1 MSPALIPDFAVAGAG
16 IIGLSLALELHS
28 RGASVCVLDT
38 AAALAGASS
47 AAAGM
52 LAVDDPHNPA
62 ELAELSAFSLSL
74 YDRFLARITA
84 LSDLEVPYQTTTTIQ
99 YVDGGGGVELAEK
112 SIDPRQLG
120 PAALAAVHRS
130 GIPVL
135 ENCRHIEI
143 SEERDRIVLK
153 PLQRPAV
160 VANRLVHASGAWF
173 DGKPHITPRK
183 GQMLRVKMPAGLRL
197 EQVHRS
203 SAVYVVPRTR
213 GPQAGTALIGA
224 TDEDAGFDLRTHSAD
239 LDELRLRAAAL
250 LPQLGDPTAA
260 PQVEA
265 WAGLR
270 PAAADGLPLIGKL
283 PASERQW
290 IAGGHYRNGILLAPG
305 TAIAL
310 AGLLENKPAAVDLH
324 PFDPARFA

>member
-1 MSPALIPDFAVAGAG
+1 MSPIPTSDFAVAGAG
-16 IIGLSLALELHS
+16 IIGLSLALELNS

-52 LAVDDPHNPA
+52 LAVADPHNPA
-62 ELAELSAFSLSL
+62 ELGELSAFSLSL
-74 YDRFLARITA
+74 YDPFLARITA
-84 LSDLEVPYQTTTTIQ
+84 LSNLEVPYQTTTAIQ
-99 YVDGGGGVELAEK
+99 YVDGGSVELTEK
-112 SIDPRQLG
+112 SVDPRQLG
-120 PAALAAVHRS
+120 PSILEAVHRA

-135 ENCRHIEI
+135 ENCRRIEI
-143 SEERDRIVLK
+143 REERDRIVLK

-173 DGKPHITPRK
+173 DGKPPVTPRK
-183 GQMLRVKMPAGLRL
+183 GQMLRVKMPAELHID
-197 EQVHRS
+197 QVHRS
-203 SAVYVVPRTR
+203 SVIYVVPRIH

-224 TDEDAGFDLRTHSAD
+224 TDEDAGFDLRTRSVD
-239 LDELRLRAAAL
+239 LDELRLRASAL
-250 LPQLGDPTAA
+250 LPLLGDPAAA
-260 PQVEA
+260 PQLEA

-270 PAAADGLPLIGKL
+270 PATADGLPLIGRL

-305 TAIAL
+305 TAVAL
-310 AGLLENKPAAVDLH
+310 ADVLENKPAAVDLR
-324 PFDPARFA
+324 PFDPIRFR